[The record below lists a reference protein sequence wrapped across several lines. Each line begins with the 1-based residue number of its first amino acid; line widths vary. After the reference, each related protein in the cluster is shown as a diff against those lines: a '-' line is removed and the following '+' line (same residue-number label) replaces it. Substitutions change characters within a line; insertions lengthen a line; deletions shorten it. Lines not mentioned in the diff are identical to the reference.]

1 MFIAPSNHPSGA
13 VRRGR
18 TNHVIDSSAHSAPPN
33 GASGGSDV
41 AIDMSPLRGEIDR
54 SPNGA
59 RGGATGRQHGQ
70 SLSSQ
75 LKTQIVKLYYLSVP
89 KKSNRTNR
97 TPKRK
102 NDPASQPDVDLH
114 EQLSSDAEEF
124 KTLCKLARY
133 IQQQMPWEFMEETD
147 VFGVQDPENGT
158 LGFVSV
164 MGALGE
170 YTAVAVYRGA
180 EGLYEWREFIELLEA
195 VPESEEAHDRL
206 MEIPQLQLSFGP
218 ASFLEELD
226 REVIKRSGVK
236 FPKDKPLF
244 RSHWPGYYPWFLTRA
259 EARHLI
265 HTLTQTIQVAKQFFY
280 DPDVI
285 PLNEDPEDRNYL
297 IRVPQLNGDVIRWK
311 SSIQTIDQPP
321 TQLVPIGVEDAAVE
335 QLKVMPKADPQ
346 EIDLFTLPAKLGKP
360 NERPRVLYALIVTN
374 AVTGYIFGFEALEAR
389 NGIDL
394 IYSELAEK
402 VAQIWLNQG
411 VVPTE
416 LRARSTRVLNMFQWF
431 AGELDFELTLV
442 KDLPAID
449 EAKKFILEKM
459 NL

>member
-1 MFIAPSNHPSGA
+1 MRYDQSVTKTAKKTTRPHKGKETLSPQPEGDPHELL
-13 VRRGR
+13 
-18 TNHVIDSSAHSAPPN
+18 PP
-33 GASGGSDV
+33 
-41 AIDMSPLRGEIDR
+41 
-54 SPNGA
+54 
-59 RGGATGRQHGQ
+59 
-70 SLSSQ
+70 
-75 LKTQIVKLYYLSVP
+75 
-89 KKSNRTNR
+89 
-97 TPKRK
+97 
-102 NDPASQPDVDLH
+102 
-114 EQLSSDAEEF
+114 DAEEF

-147 VFGVQDPENGT
+147 VFGVQDPDNGT
-158 LGFVSV
+158 LGFVCV

-170 YTAVAVYRGA
+170 YTSVAVYRGV
-180 EGLYEWREFIELLEA
+180 EGLYQWRGFIELMEA
-195 VPESEEAHDRL
+195 DPASEEAHDRL

-218 ASFLEELD
+218 ASFLEEPD
-226 REVIKRSGVK
+226 REVIKRSGAK
-236 FPKDKPLF
+236 FPKDKPIF

-321 TQLVPIGVEDAAVE
+321 PQLVPIGVEDAAVE
-335 QLKVMPKADPQ
+335 QLKVMPKSDPQ
-346 EIDLFTLPAKLGKP
+346 EIDLFTLPAKLGEP

-374 AVTGYIFGFEALEAR
+374 AETGYIFGFEALEAR
-389 NGIDL
+389 SGIDL
-394 IYSELAEK
+394 MYAELAEK

-431 AGELDFELTLV
+431 AGELDFELSLV
-442 KDLPAID
+442 NELPAID
-449 EAKKFILEKM
+449 EAKSSIMEKM
-459 NL
+459 SS